1 MQVEDLA
8 RINGMPM
15 ESSKEPS
22 TKEEVAPAP
31 AGVKKVIR
39 QKVVEQQHEQ
49 VKVEFPQR
57 NDKDNIMHMGKCME
71 NTRQSELQSNPKQQ
85 QHLPNQ
91 KHFKPQPGQTYRIPR
106 KIKDNPQNPS
116 QVSLTLVLPNSPLL
130 HLYCFQSTTQENQM
144 NNGKDQKGVIDLTNI
159 CTIQCAFPDSQHNQN
174 IDKKDEKV
182 KEDKIGVNLKNFNE
196 MTSTKVNSEFT
207 DTSEFFNNLP
217 NLSTGG
223 SKTSIEMKT
232 ALHGSLYSEDFRGNK
247 QSNEMKSKESRKKKK
262 KNKAAKERKD

>member
-15 ESSKEPS
+15 ESSKEPL

-31 AGVKKVIR
+31 ADVKKVIR

-57 NDKDNIMHMGKCME
+57 NDKDNILHMGKCME

-91 KHFKPQPGQTYRIPR
+91 KHIKSQPGQTYRIPR

-116 QVSLTLVLPNSPLL
+116 QVSLTLVLPYSPLL
-130 HLYCFQSTTQENQM
+130 HLYCFIILYCFQSTTQENQM
-144 NNGKDQKGVIDLTNI
+144 NNGKHQNGVIDFIEIYYTM
-159 CTIQCAFPDSQHNQN
+159 C
-174 IDKKDEKV
+174 
-182 KEDKIGVNLKNFNE
+182 
-196 MTSTKVNSEFT
+196 
-207 DTSEFFNNLP
+207 
-217 NLSTGG
+217 LSRF
-223 SKTSIEMKT
+223 SAQPK
-232 ALHGSLYSEDFRGNK
+232 YW
-247 QSNEMKSKESRKKKK
+247 
-262 KNKAAKERKD
+262 